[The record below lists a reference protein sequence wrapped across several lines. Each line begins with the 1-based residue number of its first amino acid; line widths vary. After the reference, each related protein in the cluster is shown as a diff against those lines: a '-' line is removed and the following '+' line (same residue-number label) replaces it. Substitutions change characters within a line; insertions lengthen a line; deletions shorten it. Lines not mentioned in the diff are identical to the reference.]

1 MKIIKLTL
9 AERDQCIKKIE
20 SQIEDK
26 KNILIEKQKLINK
39 NVKFNQL
46 LEHIRN
52 DYHKYYNY
60 IIQQKREQIQAMN
73 ILNSYI
79 RELSNS
85 GSLSKNNLKD
95 SKFEENKILNEIKH
109 IEHSMN
115 HLIKQLKY
123 PDNTTSHPS
132 TISHSGTTN
141 HPNTTTHLI
150 STTTHPNTT
159 SHHGTISN
167 HSTINHSN
175 LQETENN
182 NIHKSLKN
190 V

>member
-20 SQIEDK
+20 SHIEDK

-39 NVKFNQL
+39 NIRFNKL

-52 DYHKYYNY
+52 DYEKYYNY

-85 GSLSKNNLKD
+85 GSLSKNNSKD
-95 SKFEENKILNEIKH
+95 AKFEENKILNEIKH

-115 HLIKQLKY
+115 DLIKQLKY
-123 PDNTTSHPS
+123 SDNTINDSDIIKNDSETINYNYSNPANHSH
-132 TISHSGTTN
+132 IIN
-141 HPNTTTHLI
+141 HPN
-150 STTTHPNTT
+150 S
-159 SHHGTISN
+159 
-167 HSTINHSN
+167 
-175 LQETENN
+175 QETHNN
-182 NIHKSLKN
+182 KNHKSIKN

>member
-39 NVKFNQL
+39 NIKFNQL
-46 LEHIRN
+46 LEHIRK
-52 DYHKYYNY
+52 DYEKYYNY

-73 ILNSYI
+73 ILNNYI

-115 HLIKQLKY
+115 HLIKKLKY
-123 PDNTTSHPS
+123 SDNTINDDNVINDSEIINQS
-132 TISHSGTTN
+132 NTINHTNKIN
-141 HPNTTTHLI
+141 HPN
-150 STTTHPNTT
+150 S
-159 SHHGTISN
+159 
-167 HSTINHSN
+167 
-175 LQETENN
+175 QETQNN
-182 NIHKSLKN
+182 KIHKSIKN